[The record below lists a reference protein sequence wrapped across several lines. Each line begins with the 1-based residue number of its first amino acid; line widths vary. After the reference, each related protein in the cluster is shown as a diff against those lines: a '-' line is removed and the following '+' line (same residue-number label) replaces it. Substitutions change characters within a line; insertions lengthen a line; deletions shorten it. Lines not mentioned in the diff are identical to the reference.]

1 MKTLW
6 IRILHDY
13 STVSRKCCNVSNRIR
28 TGIQSAMRE
37 GAISIT
43 NQHISTEVANAYQIR
58 DAAGYSH
65 AFLVYDNSYSNCRL
79 EVYLDKDH

>member
-1 MKTLW
+1 
-6 IRILHDY
+6 
-13 STVSRKCCNVSNRIR
+13 
-28 TGIQSAMRE
+28 MRE